1 MLDLPPV
8 LLARLPQEAFR
19 HWGEMQ
25 QQELNRAIET
35 IHLRF
40 GSQALRRADSLPA
53 PAPWP
58 VGVDAVE
65 RLSGIGGLPC
75 GRLTVLSGTGTC
87 GKLSLA
93 LALLARATHD
103 FASAIVIDH
112 RLGFDP
118 WPLLPLDPKL
128 EALTVV
134 RPPDDQAAGEAATA
148 LARAG
153 AGFVLMPPLPEA
165 WLNTLESAAARS
177 GAVVVAV
184 AETVAPALAHASSLS
199 FALERTEWIRER
211 GQLAGLRAHLCCVKN
226 KVGIPGLSTEVEIRY
241 PMGARVFS
249 ERPLVEQKWLEQDE
263 QDEQDAAR
271 SAAV

>member
-1 MLDLPPV
+1 
-8 LLARLPQEAFR
+8 
-19 HWGEMQ
+19 MQ
-25 QQELNRAIET
+25 QQQLDRAIET

-58 VGVDAVE
+58 VGIEAVE

-75 GRLTVLSGTGTC
+75 GRLTLLSGNGTC

-103 FASAIVIDH
+103 FAGAIVIDH

-118 WPLLPLDPKL
+118 WALMPLEPKL

-134 RPPDDQAAGEAATA
+134 RPPDDEAAGEAATA

-153 AGFVLMPPLPEA
+153 AGFILMPPVPEA
-165 WLNTLESAAARS
+165 WLNTLESAASRS
-177 GAVVVAV
+177 SAVVIAL
-184 AETVAPALAHASSLS
+184 AETVAPPLAHASSLS
-199 FALERTEWIRER
+199 FALERTGWIWER
-211 GQLAGLRAHLCCVKN
+211 GQLAGLRTHLSCVKN
-226 KVGIPGLSTEVEIRY
+226 KVGTPGLWTEVEVRY
-241 PMGARVFS
+241 PMGARVFAD
-249 ERPLVEQKWLEQDE
+249 RPLMEQKWQELEEQDE
-263 QDEQDAAR
+263 QDEAR

>member
-1 MLDLPPV
+1 MRELD
-8 LLARLPQEAFR
+8 
-19 HWGEMQ
+19 
-25 QQELNRAIET
+25 RAIQT

-58 VGVDAVE
+58 VGINAIE

-75 GRLTVLSGTGTC
+75 GRLTALSGSGTC

-103 FASAIVIDH
+103 FALAVVIDY

-118 WPLLPLDPKL
+118 WPLLALQPQLDV
-128 EALTVV
+128 LTVV
-134 RPPDDQAAGEAATA
+134 RPPDEDAAGEAATA

-153 AGFVLMPPLPEA
+153 AGFLLTPPLPEN
-165 WLNTLESAAARS
+165 WLNTLEAAAARS
-177 GAVVVAV
+177 GAVVVVV
-184 AETVAPALAHASSLS
+184 AEAVGPALAHASSLS
-199 FALERTEWIRER
+199 FELTRSDWVWDR
-211 GQLAGLRAHLCCVKN
+211 GQLAGLRAYLRCVKN
-226 KVGIPGLSTEVEIRY
+226 KVGMPGLETEVEVRY
-241 PMGARVFS
+241 PMGAEVFFDQPLKELEWKEKQEQEES
-249 ERPLVEQKWLEQDE
+249 EPD
-263 QDEQDAAR
+263 R